1 MFNIVENSVGSSV
14 GNVKSPYGSYR
25 LIKDKNGRQY
35 RVGER
40 PEDITKKVLG
50 YKISRR
56 TMVIGAWMCFF
67 FGSVLEYGWGA
78 ASTLVISHYGWSTV
92 EGFFNYTVY
101 VLFEATVAAYIFSRL
116 RERGL
121 LSLRRMLWLGSAL
134 LIISYIFFANSF
146 SPWISYV
153 GYAMLGGLASGL
165 GYAAGGGV
173 ISKWFPDKRGWRL
186 GLANGAWAYGAVPFI
201 IIYTDPSLFYP
212 GDFQFVLYMTGAI
225 IAAGLLVASFLV
237 CDAPKNWW
245 PASVDPLVVAA
256 GTSKSKELQANP
268 PAVAQFTTQEF
279 FATRQGKA
287 QMASF
292 TLALAASL
300 FNVSLYAP
308 FGAAMGFGGGIA
320 FTVGAAGFAFTDG
333 IGRPTQGWISTF
345 IGRRKAVTIFY
356 LLMGIGGLGVLAAGL
371 AHQAILWAI
380 LAVLTGAVS
389 GSCFVFDW
397 LIIADYFGE
406 NNVATNWSVPY
417 MLKVFGGAFGGIGA
431 TTLLVFASGYGWG
444 AVLGT
449 YTGIVTFTDL
459 SWILAFLIA
468 TIFALVAAAL
478 VWFYEKK
485 PTIEEYYKVRE
496 KLGLPIPARG
506 ERQPSPE
513 LTESNE
519 AAGGAR

>member
-1 MFNIVENSVGSSV
+1 MFVIVESDVESVAR
-14 GNVKSPYGSYR
+14 NIKSPYGTYS
-25 LIKDKNGRQY
+25 LLKDKNGRQY
-35 RVGER
+35 RVGES
-40 PEDITKKVLG
+40 PGDITKRVLG
-50 YKISRR
+50 YRISRR
-56 TMVIGAWMCFF
+56 VMVLGAWMCFF
-67 FGSVLEYGWGA
+67 FGSVLEYGWGS
-78 ASTLVISHYGWSTV
+78 ASTLVISHYGWTTV

-116 RERGL
+116 REKGL
-121 LSLRRMLWLGSAL
+121 LSLRRMLWLGAAL
-134 LIISYIFFANSF
+134 LIISYIFFANAF
-146 SPWISYV
+146 AAWISYV
-153 GYAMLGGLASGL
+153 GYAMIGGLASGL
-165 GYAAGGGV
+165 AYAAGGGV

-201 IIYTDPSLFYP
+201 IIYTDPKLFYAA
-212 GDFQFVLYMTGAI
+212 DFQFILYLTGTI
-225 IAAGLLVASFLV
+225 IAIGLFIASFLV

-245 PASVDPLVVAA
+245 PAEVDPIAVAN
-256 GTSKSKELQANP
+256 GRSKSRELKANP

-287 QMASF
+287 QMISF

-308 FGAAMGFGGGIA
+308 FGAAMGFSGGIA

-345 IGRRKAVTIFY
+345 IGRRKALTIFY

-371 AHQAILWAI
+371 AHQAIIWAI

-397 LIIADYFGE
+397 LIISDYFGE

-444 AVLGT
+444 AVTGT
-449 YTGIVTFTDL
+449 FTGTVTYTDL
-459 SWILAFLIA
+459 SWILAFLVA
-468 TIFALVAAAL
+468 TIFALIAAAL

-485 PTIEEYYKVRE
+485 PTIEEYIKVRE
-496 KLGLPIPARG
+496 KLGLPIPSSVS
-506 ERQPSPE
+506 QPSRE
-513 LTESNE
+513 LAESTEAS
-519 AAGGAR
+519 GGGE